1 MGGNPM
7 CRVEA
12 ASETVI
18 TPTTQG
24 TRAAGIRV
32 PAAPKQKAQAMDDE
46 DPAIDTRPATN
57 AWAGPLPLLIVFVA
71 ILAIALGTAILVV
84 SGTTG

>member
-1 MGGNPM
+1 
-7 CRVEA
+7 
-12 ASETVI
+12 
-18 TPTTQG
+18 
-24 TRAAGIRV
+24 
-32 PAAPKQKAQAMDDE
+32 MDDE